1 MALTHMKNHPNVLL
15 LFSIYIPRECW
26 SFYQRSVV
34 EANNQML
41 KHLIGYYVRLSEKK
55 ANVKNELSGQNM

>member
-41 KHLIGYYVRLSEKK
+41 KHLIG
-55 ANVKNELSGQNM
+55 